1 MCQLILHDRFHFL
14 YLTAVLRKEERKKE
28 RKEEGKMERWKDGKM
43 ERWKD
48 GNESMILAGQKSI

>member
-1 MCQLILHDRFHFL
+1 L

-48 GNESMILAGQKSI
+48 GNVSMILAGQKSI

>member
-1 MCQLILHDRFHFL
+1 L

-43 ERWKD
+43 ERWKCIND
-48 GNESMILAGQKSI
+48 ISRTKIDINNQKLY